1 MNIDKVLINY
11 DKKELTFESPE
22 VLELKK
28 KAAKLEKENAEIK
41 QNINKAVDD
50 RISEVFNEYG
60 IEEILRKHGL

>member
-11 DKKELTFESPE
+11 DKRELTFESPE

-28 KAAKLEKENAEIK
+28 KAEKLEKENAEIK

>member
-1 MNIDKVLINY
+1 
-11 DKKELTFESPE
+11 
-22 VLELKK
+22 LELKK

-60 IEEILRKHGL
+60 IEEILKKHGL

>member
-28 KAAKLEKENAEIK
+28 RAVELEKENEAIK

-50 RISEVFNEYG
+50 RISEVLAKYG
-60 IEEILRKHGL
+60 F